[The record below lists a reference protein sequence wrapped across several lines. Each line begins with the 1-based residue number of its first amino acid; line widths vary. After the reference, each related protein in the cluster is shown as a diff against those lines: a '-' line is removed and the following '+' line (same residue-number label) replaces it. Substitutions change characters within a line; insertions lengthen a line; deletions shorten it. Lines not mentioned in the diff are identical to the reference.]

1 MIVEEDYRNYHALK
15 LTTQC
20 DSYKRMLIKDWKQ
33 IGLVRKSYV
42 RIEIPIKIEFEQL
55 NRKITSVS
63 NEQLL
68 EIYDAIYK
76 IINFDSLR
84 KISEKFKREK

>member
-1 MIVEEDYRNYHALK
+1 
-15 LTTQC
+15 
-20 DSYKRMLIKDWKQ
+20 MLIKDWKQ

-63 NEQLL
+63 NDQLL

-84 KISEKFKREK
+84 KISKKFKHEK

>member
-1 MIVEEDYRNYHALK
+1 
-15 LTTQC
+15 
-20 DSYKRMLIKDWKQ
+20 MLIKDWKQ

-63 NEQLL
+63 NDQLL

>member
-15 LTTQC
+15 LTTQYDC
-20 DSYKRMLIKDWKQ
+20 YKRMLIKDWKQ

>member
-15 LTTQC
+15 LTTQY

-42 RIEIPIKIEFEQL
+42 RIEILIKIEFEQL

-63 NEQLL
+63 NDQLL

>member
-1 MIVEEDYRNYHALK
+1 
-15 LTTQC
+15 
-20 DSYKRMLIKDWKQ
+20 MLIKDWKQ

-63 NEQLL
+63 NDQLL

-84 KISEKFKREK
+84 KISKKFKREK